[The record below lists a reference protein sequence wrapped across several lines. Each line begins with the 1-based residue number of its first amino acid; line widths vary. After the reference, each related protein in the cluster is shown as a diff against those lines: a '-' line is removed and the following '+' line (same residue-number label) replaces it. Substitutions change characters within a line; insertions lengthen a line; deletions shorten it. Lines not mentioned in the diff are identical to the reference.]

1 MDIILESQQRLRIQA
16 QQHSILQW
24 SQALIIEVLFPVW
37 LVFQVVNNLSVGG
50 LSLGLSLLTVLT
62 VLIICFCIGF
72 LRLRYRLKSCYNFV
86 FKIYQEE
93 LQKWFKKVLTEELD
107 RLNSESQDQRRSLES
122 VNAILQLT
130 HTGS

>member
-86 FKIYQEE
+86 FKIYQE
-93 LQKWFKKVLTEELD
+93 
-107 RLNSESQDQRRSLES
+107 
-122 VNAILQLT
+122 
-130 HTGS
+130 